1 MMSALGEGGG
11 SPKSGQNKV
20 GCMISVLLIRTKCGQ
35 GGGVAEK
42 SENFAF
48 MIQVWT
54 RIILTSAAL
63 FIQRKPKACDRDYL
77 YAMGHGSREGARK
90 SIISF

>member
-42 SENFAF
+42 SENFAL
-48 MIQVWT
+48 MI
-54 RIILTSAAL
+54 
-63 FIQRKPKACDRDYL
+63 
-77 YAMGHGSREGARK
+77 
-90 SIISF
+90 